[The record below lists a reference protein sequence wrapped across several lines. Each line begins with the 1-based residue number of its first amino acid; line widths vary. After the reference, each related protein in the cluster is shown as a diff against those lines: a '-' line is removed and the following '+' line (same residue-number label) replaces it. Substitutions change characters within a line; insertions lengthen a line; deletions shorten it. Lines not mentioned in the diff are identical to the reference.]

1 MEKPWGRGVNIATL
15 DVHVEEDF
23 QGFECFK
30 YSPREKLGRWVGA
43 TWTHLVLKTERHR
56 VYYLNICLERL
67 RRRNSLPTAE
77 SPAEYSGF

>member
-43 TWTHLVLKTERHR
+43 TWTHFVLKTERHR
-56 VYYLNICLERL
+56 VYYLNICLEVIGGEGYL
-67 RRRNSLPTAE
+67 SQKFIMKGLI
-77 SPAEYSGF
+77 